1 VIIVPVFVTVVWI
14 ALARTRTDGRE
25 TPLAP
30 TTTAGWIAMLSPAL
44 VVVVAITDVSLAATL
59 PAGVAML
66 GLASFA
72 RWVRHD
78 TGLLLVFPLTVGLSV
93 LVLPLLFE

>member
-1 VIIVPVFVTVVWI
+1 VIIVPVLVSVVWI
-14 ALARTRTDGRE
+14 ALVRTRTGGRDE
-25 TPLAP
+25 PLAP
-30 TTTAGWIAMLSPAL
+30 MTTAGGIAMLSLAL
-44 VVVVAITDVSLAATL
+44 VIVVAITDVSLAVTL
-59 PAGVAML
+59 PAGVVMF

>member
-14 ALARTRTDGRE
+14 ALARTRTNGRE
-25 TPLAP
+25 APLAP
-30 TTTAGWIAMLSPAL
+30 TTTAGWIALLSPAL
-44 VVVVAITDVSLAATL
+44 VIVVAITDVSLAATL
-59 PAGVAML
+59 PAGVVMF

-72 RWVRHD
+72 RWGRHD